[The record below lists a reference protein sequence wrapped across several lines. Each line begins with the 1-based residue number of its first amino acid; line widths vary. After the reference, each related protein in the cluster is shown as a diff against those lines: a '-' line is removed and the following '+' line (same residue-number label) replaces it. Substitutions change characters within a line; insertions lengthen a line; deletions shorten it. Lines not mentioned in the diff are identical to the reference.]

1 MNDLKIFNYHNN
13 QVRTIEQDE
22 EIWFV
27 AADVCRALEIGNP
40 SDAIARLDEDE
51 HTLVLIEGI
60 GKGSPV
66 NVVNEPGLY
75 GLVLGSRKPEAKDF
89 KRWVKHEVLPSIRKH
104 GAYLTDEK
112 IEQILTDPDTIIRL
126 ATDLKNERAQRTR
139 LESKIEEDK
148 PYTDFGKAVEV
159 STNAV
164 KIEVFAK
171 TLCNKYGKKL
181 GRNKLFKLLRE
192 HRVLFYENG
201 QNVPFQDF
209 INRGYFALKSTTFIN
224 KYGNQVTGFTTMI
237 TGKGQV
243 YITEKIDNWLIEER

>member
-1 MNDLKIFNYHNN
+1 MNDLI
-13 QVRTIEQDE
+13 RIENGKPMASSRE
-22 EIWFV
+22 V
-27 AADVCRALEIGNP
+27 A
-40 SDAIARLDEDE
+40 
-51 HTLVLIEGI
+51 
-60 GKGSPV
+60 
-66 NVVNEPGLY
+66 
-75 GLVLGSRKPEAKDF
+75 
-89 KRWVKHEVLPSIRKH
+89 KH
-104 GAYLTDEK
+104 
-112 IEQILTDPDTIIRL
+112 
-126 ATDLKNERAQRTR
+126 
-139 LESKIEEDK
+139 
-148 PYTDFGKAVEV
+148 FGKAVEV

-171 TLCNKYGKKL
+171 TLCNKYGRKL

-209 INRGYFALKSTTFIN
+209 INRGYFAIKESTFTN